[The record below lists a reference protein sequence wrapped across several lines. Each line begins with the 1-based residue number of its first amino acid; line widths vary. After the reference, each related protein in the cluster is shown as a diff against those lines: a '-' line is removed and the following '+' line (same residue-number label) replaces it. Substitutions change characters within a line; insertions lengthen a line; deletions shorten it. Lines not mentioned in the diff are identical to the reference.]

1 MKGEFVIRED
11 KELITYDNYEDIPLE
26 FDNVIKFLPDVPEGT
41 HTEEQHREIEGYC
54 DKLKELL
61 KREKR

>member
-1 MKGEFVIRED
+1 MKGEFVIREG

-26 FDNVIKFLPDVPEGT
+26 FDNVIKFLPDVPEGP
-41 HTEEQHREIEGYC
+41 HTEEQHREIEGYN

>member
-1 MKGEFVIRED
+1 MKGEFVIREG

-26 FDNVIKFLPDVPEGT
+26 FDNVIKFLPDVPEGP

>member
-1 MKGEFVIRED
+1 MKGKFVIREG

-26 FDNVIKFLPDVPEGT
+26 FDNVIKFLPDAHEDP
-41 HTEEQHREIEGYC
+41 HTEEQHQEIEGYC